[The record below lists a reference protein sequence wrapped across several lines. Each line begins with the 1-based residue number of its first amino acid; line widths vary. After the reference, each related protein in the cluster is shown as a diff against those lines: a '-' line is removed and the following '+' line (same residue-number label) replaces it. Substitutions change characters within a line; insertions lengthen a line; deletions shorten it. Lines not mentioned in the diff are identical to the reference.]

1 MNSYSDQRE
10 SYFKNKVTTLMTKGV
25 VIKSLKQ
32 NPMKK
37 KAKHEEVACKQ

>member
-1 MNSYSDQRE
+1 
-10 SYFKNKVTTLMTKGV
+10 MTKGV

-37 KAKHEEVACKQ
+37 KNKPEEVTFPSTKIKDQ